1 MINLSKQE
9 MKGYVEA
16 ILPYRKIIL
25 AKKNNSSEIEKFI
38 ESDEGIHLD
47 YEDNPMMILIGDY
60 INITDMKKI
69 TAISKKEFKKKYK
82 EIKNTN
88 I

>member
-1 MINLSKQE
+1 MINLSKKE
-9 MKGYVEA
+9 MIGYVKA
-16 ILPYRKIIL
+16 ILPYKKIIL
-25 AKKNNSSEIEKFI
+25 AKNNSNEIEKFI

-60 INITDMKKI
+60 INITNMKNI
-69 TAISKKEFKKKYK
+69 TGISKNDFNKKYI

-88 I
+88 N

>member
-1 MINLSKQE
+1 MINLSKKE
-9 MKGYVEA
+9 MIGYVKA

-25 AKKNNSSEIEKFI
+25 AKNNSNEIEKFI

-69 TAISKKEFKKKYK
+69 TAISKNEFKKIYI

-88 I
+88 N

>member
-1 MINLSKQE
+1 MINLSKKE
-9 MKGYVEA
+9 MIGYVKA

-25 AKKNNSSEIEKFI
+25 AKNNSNEIEKFI

-60 INITDMKKI
+60 INITNMKNI
-69 TAISKKEFKKKYK
+69 TGISKNDFNKKYI

-88 I
+88 N

>member
-1 MINLSKQE
+1 MINLSKKE
-9 MKGYVEA
+9 MIGYVKA

-25 AKKNNSSEIEKFI
+25 VKKKNSNKIEKFI

-60 INITDMKKI
+60 INITNMKNI
-69 TAISKKEFKKKYK
+69 TGISKNDFNKKYI

-88 I
+88 N

>member
-1 MINLSKQE
+1 MINLSKKE
-9 MKGYVEA
+9 MIGYVKA
-16 ILPYRKIIL
+16 ILPYKKIIL
-25 AKKNNSSEIEKFI
+25 AKNNSNEIEKFI

-69 TAISKKEFKKKYK
+69 TAISKNEFKKKYI

-88 I
+88 N

>member
-1 MINLSKQE
+1 MINLSKKE
-9 MKGYVEA
+9 MIGYVKA
-16 ILPYRKIIL
+16 ILPYKKIIL
-25 AKKNNSSEIEKFI
+25 AKNNSNEIEKFI